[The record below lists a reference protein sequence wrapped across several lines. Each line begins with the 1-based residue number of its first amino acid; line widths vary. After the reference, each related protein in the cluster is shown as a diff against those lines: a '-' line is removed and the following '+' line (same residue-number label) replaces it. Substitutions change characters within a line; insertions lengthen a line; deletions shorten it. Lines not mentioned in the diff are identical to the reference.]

1 MAETKNKKTNTKNY
15 SSKSWKERKKDWR
28 SYQGRKNKDFR
39 N

>member
-1 MAETKNKKTNTKNY
+1 MAETKNKKTNTK
-15 SSKSWKERKKDWR
+15 KTWKERKKNWR